1 MNRRRVLL
9 GTGTLAAGT
18 VGGIV
23 TLSDNATATV
33 EGEFSIPNGEAVLTD
48 TTLQDVLLEVTADWS
63 FDANA
68 DCHAIELELH
78 VGATVDTM
86 DMLARHERD
95 DLGTDSLTG
104 TETLSGSIINTS
116 DYSID
121 NFQPTNGELSTG
133 VVSALKFYVLRNGSV
148 VAEAEQTETFDV
160 TVSEQELTIS
170 ASVGGT
176 GEVSFETG
184 PTATPSG

>member
-1 MNRRRVLL
+1 VLV
-9 GTGTLAAGT
+9 GTGTLAAAT
-18 VGGIV
+18 TGGIAL
-23 TLSDNATATV
+23 TSNNATATV
-33 EGEFSIPNGEAVLTD
+33 DGEFTIPNGEAVLTD
-48 TTLQDVLLEVTADWS
+48 TTLQDVRLSVDAEWS

-68 DCHAIELELH
+68 DCHGIELELH
-78 VGATVDTM
+78 VGATPDTV

-104 TETLSGSIINTS
+104 TETLSGSVINAS

-121 NFQPTNGELSTG
+121 NFQPTSGELSTG
-133 VVSALKFYVLRNGSV
+133 VVAALRFYVLRNDSV
-148 VAEAEQTETFDV
+148 VAEAEQTEAFDV

-184 PTATPSG
+184 PTETPSG